1 MVHRPLVPTSW
12 FSRRAGSPVTAPA
25 LSESLQDLLTNR
37 EFRRA
42 LTPAQ
47 FEELESLSA
56 ERDPLVLAEALLAF
70 GTRLERAG
78 QMSAAIELYR
88 SSIGAV
94 RACPPDGGNGPLRRC
109 FENRIHALTG
119 TGPWQD
125 RLEDLGRRFVAQAT
139 NPTMILSFAVAGGLA
154 AWVRR
159 ASLASLA
166 LRGGGLLTR
175 GYGARLAAGGAAA
188 FVEAPA
194 FVAAGR
200 FFRELLSASP
210 DAVSPSWGEELAGAC
225 LFLGSLKLG
234 GFAGRELAA
243 RLTQV
248 PGLRLAGASL
258 GSLGG
263 VYLGHRLQE
272 GAGLRPVQD
281 EANRWVDG
289 LNAWLQMLAGARLLR
304 TDPRGVLL
312 EARLEGLT
320 MPRRAAEVG
329 AIPAS
334 SPPISSPSN
343 RIFVAASFEDAS
355 LSRPREILAESFD
368 SPERQAMF
376 QRWGEAAVR
385 RFLPDLE
392 GSARLLGQSP
402 GALERLCFRSELS
415 DATTLE
421 AGWAR
426 LHYMLRYSDAEGRAG
441 SYLNWMGRLLAVEAY
456 RRGDM
461 ARLDLF
467 FLGLREGAD
476 LDRLERVVAPYFPGY
491 DLFRVMP
498 RPSRPRAAAGGL
510 YSLENFRLVEALP
523 VSAAARRTLKEF
535 LRYQGMFETRL
546 FSEIHE
552 LMRREPEWKTVAEA
566 VLLRAQSSPLAYL
579 RILRMLNEMESSERL
594 YPKVLE
600 LGEPEAEILPYRGGD
615 AVFPRQVSVL
625 GSVQDAY
632 LADTHFSQYLA
643 AFHRD
648 WRESQRT
655 VMRALN
661 ETWAMDVIREVWP
674 APRPLTRE
682 DLLRALTGLDDPM
695 TDPIARALR
704 NRDFNLRILDDAEFN
719 GLARRFNGDDRGDLW
734 AGFTVRGD
742 ASYPEDMIAIRQVRH
757 VSAPVFHDMIFE
769 RLVALVHEYEH
780 HAHPAAAASPR
791 IALLREE
798 MSAHLRHL
806 HFRARSGFPES
817 IEEILR
823 VSPLGLGMYLR
834 DHVETAYLR
843 RPARSIYRVHPMAE
857 SGVPEREGLR

>member
-1 MVHRPLVPTSW
+1 
-12 FSRRAGSPVTAPA
+12 
-25 LSESLQDLLTNR
+25 
-37 EFRRA
+37 
-42 LTPAQ
+42 LTPDQ

-56 ERDPLVLAEALLAF
+56 ERDPQVLAEALLAM
-70 GTRLERAG
+70 GNRLERTC
-78 QMSAAIELYR
+78 QISAAIELYR
-88 SSIGAV
+88 SSVGAL
-94 RACPPDGGNGPLRRC
+94 RERPLRIR
-109 FENRIHALTG
+109 FENRLNALLG
-119 TGPWQD
+119 RGPVSH

-139 NPTMILSFAVAGGLA
+139 DPTMILSFAVAGGLA

-166 LRGGGLLTR
+166 LRGGGILTR

-200 FFRELLSASP
+200 VFRELLSVSP
-210 DAVSPSWGEELAGAC
+210 AAASPSWGEELAGAY

-243 RLTQV
+243 RLTQF

-272 GAGLRPVQD
+272 GAGLRPAQD

-289 LNAWLQMLAGARLLR
+289 LDAWLQMMAGARLLR
-304 TDPRGVLL
+304 TDPRGALL
-312 EARLEGLT
+312 EARLEGMT
-320 MPRRAAEVG
+320 SPRRLTDAAPTF
-329 AIPAS
+329 APRLPTS
-334 SPPISSPSN
+334 LPSN
-343 RIFVAASFEDAS
+343 RPFVAASFEDAS
-355 LSRPREILAESFD
+355 LRRPREIPAEVFD
-368 SPERQAMF
+368 SPERQWMF
-376 QRWGEAAVR
+376 QRWGETAVR

-392 GSARLLGQSP
+392 GSARRLGQGP
-402 GALERLCFRSELS
+402 EALERLCLRSELR
-415 DATTLE
+415 DAEALE

-426 LHYMLRYSDAEGRAG
+426 LHYMLRHSDAEGRAG
-441 SYLNWMGRLLAVEAY
+441 NYLNWVARLLAVEAY

-467 FLGLREGAD
+467 FLGLREGSSM
-476 LDRLERVVAPYFPGY
+476 DRLERIVAPYFPGY
-491 DLFRVMP
+491 DLFRILP
-498 RPSRPRAAAGGL
+498 RQVGPRGVSNAL
-510 YSLENFRLVEALP
+510 LSLENFRQADALP
-523 VSAAARRTLKEF
+523 LNAAARTTLKAF
-535 LRYQGMFETRL
+535 LRYQGVIDTRIL
-546 FSEIHE
+546 SELRE
-552 LMRREPEWKTVAEA
+552 LLRREPEWRSSVEA
-566 VLLRAQSSPLAYL
+566 ALLRAQSSPLAYL
-579 RILRMLNEMESSERL
+579 RVLRLLNETESGERL

-600 LGEPEAEILPYRGGD
+600 LAEPETEVLPYR
-615 AVFPRQVSVL
+615 AAETAFQREFPGF
-625 GSVQDAY
+625 GSVQDGF
-632 LADTHFSQYLA
+632 LADTHFSHYLA

-648 WRESQRT
+648 WRESRRA
-655 VMRALN
+655 VLRALH

-682 DLLRALTGLDDPM
+682 DLLRALTSLDDPM
-695 TDPIARALR
+695 TDPLARALR

-742 ASYPEDMIAIRQVRH
+742 ASYPEDMIAIRQVRR
-757 VSAPVFHDMIFE
+757 VSPAIFHDVVFE

-780 HAHPAAAASPR
+780 HAHPAVAAAPR
-791 IALLREE
+791 VALLREE
-798 MSAHLRHL
+798 MAAHLRHL
-806 HFRARSGFPES
+806 HFRARNGFPES
-817 IEEILR
+817 VEEILR

>member
-1 MVHRPLVPTSW
+1 M
-12 FSRRAGSPVTAPA
+12 
-25 LSESLQDLLTNR
+25 
-37 EFRRA
+37 
-42 LTPAQ
+42 TPDQ

-56 ERDPLVLAEALLAF
+56 ERDPQALAEALLAF

-78 QMSAAIELYR
+78 QTSAALELYR
-88 SSIGAV
+88 SSVGAV
-94 RACPPDGGNGPLRRC
+94 RERPLRRRY
-109 FENRIHALTG
+109 ENRIHALAG

-139 NPTMILSFAVAGGLA
+139 DPAMILSFAVAGGFA

-166 LRGGGLLTR
+166 LRGGGILTR
-175 GYGARLAAGGAAA
+175 GYGARLSAGTAAA

-194 FVAAGR
+194 FVVAGR
-200 FFRELLSASP
+200 FFRGLSSASP
-210 DAVSPSWGEELAGAC
+210 DAASSSWGEELAGAY

-248 PGLRLAGASL
+248 PGLRFGGAAL

-289 LNAWLQMLAGARLLR
+289 VDAWLQMMAGARLLR
-304 TDPRGVLL
+304 TDPRGAFL
-312 EARLEGLT
+312 EARLTGMT
-320 MPRRAAEVG
+320 RPRPAPDATPSFGMPRETSAR
-329 AIPAS
+329 P
-334 SPPISSPSN
+334 N
-343 RIFVAASFEDAS
+343 RFSVAASFEDAS
-355 LSRPREILAESFD
+355 LRRPREAPLEVFI
-368 SPERQAMF
+368 SPERQQMF
-376 QRWGEAAVR
+376 QRWGDPAVR

-402 GALERLCFRSELS
+402 EALERLCLRSELR
-415 DATTLE
+415 DAETLE

-426 LHYMLRYSDAEGRAG
+426 LHYMLRHSDAEGRAG
-441 SYLNWMGRLLAVEAY
+441 HYLNWVGRLLAVESL

-461 ARLDLF
+461 TRLDLF
-467 FLGLREGAD
+467 FLGLQQGAA
-476 LDRLERVVAPYFPGY
+476 LDRLERIVTPFFPGY
-491 DLFRVMP
+491 DLFRLMP
-498 RPSRPRAAAGGL
+498 REAGRRRPQSGL
-510 YSLENFRLVEALP
+510 LSLENFRQADALP
-523 VSAAARRTLKEF
+523 LNAAARATLKAF
-535 LRYQGMFETRL
+535 LRYQGVIDTRL
-546 FSEIHE
+546 FTE
-552 LMRREPEWKTVAEA
+552 LRELLRREPEWRSSVEA
-566 VLLRAQSSPLAYL
+566 ALLRAQSSPLAYL
-579 RILRMLNEMESSERL
+579 RVLRLLNETESGERL

-600 LGEPEAEILPYRGGD
+600 LAEPETEILPYR
-615 AVFPRQVSVL
+615 AAEIAFQREFPGF
-625 GSVQDAY
+625 GSAQDGF
-632 LADTHFSQYLA
+632 LADTHFSHYLA
-643 AFHRD
+643 AFNRD
-648 WRESQRT
+648 WREARRT
-655 VMRALN
+655 VLRALH

-682 DLLRALTGLDDPM
+682 DLLRALTSLDDPM

-734 AGFTVRGD
+734 VGFTVRGD

-757 VSAPVFHDMIFE
+757 VSPVIFHDVVFE
-769 RLVALVHEYEH
+769 RLVALIHEFEH
-780 HAHPAAAASPR
+780 HAHPAVAASPR
-791 IALLREE
+791 VALLREE
-798 MSAHLRHL
+798 MAAHLRHL
-806 HFRARSGFPES
+806 HFRARNGFPES
-817 IEEILR
+817 VEEILR

-843 RPARSIYRVHPMAE
+843 RPTRSIYRVHPMAE
-857 SGVPEREGLR
+857 SGLPEGEGLR